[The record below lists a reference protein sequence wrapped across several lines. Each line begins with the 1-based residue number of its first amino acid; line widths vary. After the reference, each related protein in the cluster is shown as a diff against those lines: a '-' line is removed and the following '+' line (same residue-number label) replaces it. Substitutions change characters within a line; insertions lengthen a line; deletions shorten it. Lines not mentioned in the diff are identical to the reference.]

1 MHSMGICPLR
11 PPGGRSWR
19 WLWGGV
25 RKGLAPVVCEPLW
38 PYLLAVGDTQHKA
51 RVDSKG
57 PGSIRTCL
65 PARTYYR
72 KDLVFKI
79 WILYIR
85 NQEDFL
91 PKCAQLVSM
100 GVCVG
105 LSSDEV
111 RGGGGLGLFPFS
123 GLSAVCHPN
132 VISSAVGLRWGGHL
146 TLLTAPAAGQGSGAG
161 VAFSPGWWV
170 GYLTPEPLVT
180 LFFIVSTLHNFIFH
194 ILFYKKFR
202 NSFAWIIVNI
212 RFISNVYNIVC
223 LPISTLNCFKST

>member
-100 GVCVG
+100 GVCVC

-111 RGGGGLGLFPFS
+111 GGGGGWGPFPFS
-123 GLSAVCHPN
+123 GLSGVGVPLLHP
-132 VISSAVGLRWGGHL
+132 VVVSSAVGLRWGGRL
-146 TLLTAPAAGQGSGAG
+146 SLSSWSGLRHWG
-161 VAFSPGWWV
+161 GIQPWMVS

-180 LFFIVSTLHNFIFH
+180 LFFIVSTLHSFLFH
-194 ILFYKKFR
+194 ILFCKSFR
-202 NSFAWIIVNI
+202 NIFAWIIVNR
-212 RFISNVYNIVC
+212 RFISNVC
-223 LPISTLNCFKST
+223 